1 LGRRACTAT
10 LSQGFHNIFGILAA
24 ASRSNDRGVIFLT
37 NQSQFEEDLEE
48 AEEPLGGAAT
58 EFEPGVELEDE
69 PELPPSAELEA
80 LFAEKEP
87 EAVEVAG
94 SISRPEPRIFN
105 PWIIALVVTMGTFM
119 EVLDTSIANV
129 ALPHIAGSLSASQD
143 ESTWVLTSY
152 LVANAIILPI
162 SGWISSIMGRKNFY
176 LASVVL
182 FTVFSA
188 CCGIAPTLGLL
199 VMFRVLQGLAG
210 GGLQPSVQAILADA
224 FPGEKRGMAM
234 AVYTVAILCAPVL
247 GPTMGGWITDNYSWR
262 WIFYINIPVGVFCA
276 IFTRMVLR
284 DPAHLVKKRAEMK
297 GKPLRIDGVGLGL
310 ISIGLASLEIVLD
323 RGQEL
328 DWFGSPFITWASA
341 IAVICLVSA
350 VVWEFRAKDPVVNLH
365 LLKERNFLFCC
376 VIVLGTYTALYATT
390 FLMPQ
395 FMQELMGYSATT
407 AGFALSPPGLVTM
420 IEVPMVGWLL
430 SRGTDARRMI
440 AVGIVTMTVSTWW
453 MSVANLG
460 MAESN
465 LIWPRVLQI
474 MGLGMT
480 TVPLSTI
487 MFRFL
492 PTSES
497 SNAAGIYALTRNE
510 GGSIG
515 IAISSTF
522 LQRSSQT
529 HQTYLAANLTQ
540 GRAMQAAQAAAA
552 SLPGAV
558 ADRAHAGMAL
568 VYAQMQRQAVLLAY
582 LDQYKLFA
590 YILAFLLPLVLF
602 LKRPPR
608 TVGKVELE
616 AH

>member
-1 LGRRACTAT
+1 MTGQSHLEE
-10 LSQGFHNIFGILAA
+10 IL
-24 ASRSNDRGVIFLT
+24 D
-37 NQSQFEEDLEE
+37 E
-48 AEEPLGGAAT
+48 AEESLSASAT
-58 EFEPGVELEDE
+58 EFEPGAAPETE
-69 PELPPSAELEA
+69 PELDQDVDLDADLEA
-80 LFAEKEP
+80 LYGSGSGAP
-87 EAVEVAG
+87 GQAVEMVAA
-94 SISRPEPRIFN
+94 PEPRIFN

-162 SGWISSIMGRKNFY
+162 SGWISGVIGRKNFY
-176 LASVVL
+176 LGSVIL

-188 CCGIAPTLGLL
+188 CCGLAPTLGLL
-199 VMFRVLQGLAG
+199 VVFRVLQGLAG

-247 GPTMGGWITDNYSWR
+247 GPTLGGWITDNYSWR
-262 WIFYINIPVGVFCA
+262 WIFYINIPVGVLCA
-276 IFTRMVLR
+276 LFTRMVLH
-284 DPAHLVKKRAEMK
+284 DPPHLVLKRLAQR
-297 GKPLRIDGVGLGL
+297 GKRLQIDGMGLGL
-310 ISIGLASLEIVLD
+310 LSIGLAAMEIVLD

-328 DWFGSPFITWASA
+328 DWFGSSFIAWSTFIA
-341 IAVICLVSA
+341 IGCLVGAVI
-350 VVWEFRAKDPVVNLH
+350 WELRTKNPVVNLR

-376 VIVLGTYTALYATT
+376 VIVLGMYTALYAST
-390 FLMPQ
+390 FLLPQ
-395 FMQELMGYSATT
+395 FMQELMGYDATT
-407 AGFALSPPGLVTM
+407 AGFALSPAGVVTM
-420 IEVPMVGWLL
+420 IEVPLVGWLL
-430 SRGTDARRMI
+430 SRGTDARRLI
-440 AVGIVTMTVSTWW
+440 AAGIVTMTAATWW
-453 MSVANLG
+453 LSLGNLNV
-460 MAESN
+460 AESN
-465 LIWPRVLQI
+465 LIWPRVLQV

-492 PTSES
+492 PADQS

-522 LQRSSQT
+522 LQRSAQT
-529 HQTYLAANLTQ
+529 HQTYLASHMTA
-540 GRAMQAAQAAAA
+540 GPVAAAA
-552 SLPGAV
+552 RSLSGGLPGA
-558 ADRAHAGMAL
+558 ATDRAYAGMAL
-568 VYAQMQRQAVLLAY
+568 LYQQLQRQAMLLAY
-582 LDQYKLFA
+582 MDQYKVFA
-590 YILAFLLPLVLF
+590 YLLVCLLPLVLF

-608 TVGKVELE
+608 TVGKIELD